1 MTKKKPES
9 EHKPR
14 GRRPT
19 RVIKLDATPE
29 EAARAMFSAVKPPD
43 PTLRKPHQ
51 KPPTASTA

>member
-1 MTKKKPES
+1 MTKKKPAAER
-9 EHKPR
+9 KPR

-43 PTLRKPHQ
+43 PSLREPPRKP
-51 KPPTASTA
+51 PAASTA